1 LPIVDEDG
9 VLVGAIGVSGSSVEN
24 DHEVALAGVEVLGV
38 SELPAHPWR
47 T

>member
-1 LPIVDEDG
+1 

-24 DHEVALAGVEVLGV
+24 DHAVAMAGVGV
-38 SELPAHPWR
+38 VGVCDLPAHPWR